1 MIRWRKSAA
10 LTVALI
16 ASSGSSVLAQDLES
30 ILDEAAGKPAQ
41 GTSAQPAAA
50 KTYSAI
56 YYAIQAQI
64 KNPHPE
70 QSHFIQ
76 LLEAAEWD
84 KALLQYS
91 VAFEGSDFQKSQDG
105 RALFALAHFK
115 SGMPVTGLELLF
127 QLEEPGKI
135 HSEIRR
141 LWKEAATPA
150 HHAWELA
157 QITWKPAFAEVFSPE
172 VEFRVVAR
180 DFSKMKDP
188 QALLSLFARLPGQS
202 LERARAA
209 WQMVIAYSLNN
220 QVEEAAKVLAHVMKS
235 KPAPVSRELMELTAA
250 RLLYQRAMYAPA
262 IKYYE
267 KIGKSS
273 EYWTDAQEEMAWAF
287 IRKGEPQNAMAIS
300 KSLVTPAMV
309 NQAGAEGF
317 FVHSLSQ
324 LKVCDYPGVIDSLE
338 QFSKRFKARHAVLQ
352 KVNAGSETKQAG
364 KVIEMLKEA
373 KIARQRLGKEA
384 LGLPRLV
391 SRDERLFH
399 FAQAQRHFENEAVAA
414 EVIYAKSLPT
424 TGLQGYFD
432 KLRQSTMIRSQSAAA
447 NAQNRVKELAKIES
461 SEIKEI
467 LRKLHIVEAE
477 VIQQV
482 SIADRLITKSAGSVT
497 EKPGSTGSKA
507 KDVLK
512 FPADKELWFDE
523 IGNYR
528 VNVKKACQ
536 ARG

>member
-1 MIRWRKSAA
+1 MIAWRKTAA
-10 LTVALI
+10 LTAALLV
-16 ASSGSSVLAQDLES
+16 SSGAAVQAQDLES

-41 GTSAQPAAA
+41 GATNQAASAA

-64 KNPHPE
+64 KNPNPE

-76 LLEAAEWD
+76 MLEAAEWD

-141 LWKEAATPA
+141 LWKEAAAPA

-202 LERARAA
+202 IERARAA

-235 KPAPVSRELMELTAA
+235 KPAPVSRDLMELTAA

-324 LKVCDYPGVIDSLE
+324 LKVCDYPGVIDSLSE
-338 QFSKRFKARHAVLQ
+338 FSKRFKARHAVLE
-352 KVNAGSETKQAG
+352 KVNAD
-364 KVIEMLKEA
+364 KVIEMLNGA
-373 KIARQRLGKEA
+373 KIARQNLGKEA

-391 SRDERLFH
+391 SRDDRLFH
-399 FAQAQRHFENEAVAA
+399 FAQAQKHFENEANAA
-414 EVIYAKSLPT
+414 EVIYAKSLST

-432 KLRQSTMIRSQSAAA
+432 KLRQSTMMRSQSASA
-447 NAQNRVKELAKIES
+447 NAQTRVKELAKIEAG
-461 SEIKEI
+461 EIREI

-482 SIADRLITKSAGSVT
+482 SIADRLIAKSGGPVT
-497 EKPGSTGSKA
+497 EKTGSTGSKA

-512 FPADKELWFDE
+512 FPAEKEFWFDE